1 MTQSPKIQKVW
12 PLLKEGTIGA
22 LMRNTLLPRTY
33 YFIEKM
39 KKLRTVSGTIIFTQF
54 ILQPENQRTYVY
66 PKTHS

>member
-12 PLLKEGTIGA
+12 PLLKEGKTGS
-22 LMRNTLLPRTY
+22 LMRNTLLPCTY
-33 YFIEKM
+33 YFTEKM